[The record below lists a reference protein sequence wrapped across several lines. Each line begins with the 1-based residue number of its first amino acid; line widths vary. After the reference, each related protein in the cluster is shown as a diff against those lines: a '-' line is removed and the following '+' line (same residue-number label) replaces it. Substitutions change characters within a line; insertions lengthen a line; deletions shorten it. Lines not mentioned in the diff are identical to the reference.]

1 MEKYDTEHLILIF
14 AQYFRVVSSILRK
27 QLLILVIIALILF
40 FK

>member
-1 MEKYDTEHLILIF
+1 MEKHDTEHLILIF
-14 AQYFRVVSSILRK
+14 AQYLRVVGSILRT

>member
-14 AQYFRVVSSILRK
+14 VQYFIAVRRILRT
-27 QLLILVIIALILF
+27 QLLILVIIALILY